1 MNWEFL
7 IQNKESLLVST
18 DTRNLPAGCV
28 FFALHGANFDGN
40 KFAQQA
46 LEQGASLVVID
57 DPEVFSTLNP
67 QLSYTSSASDRSSKG
82 EIRTFNSQHSYTSSA
97 SDRSSKGEIR
107 TLPSQLLLVEDTL
120 LALQDLARA
129 WRRHLGLPIIG
140 VTGTNGKTTTK
151 ELLATVL
158 STKYNLHYT
167 QGNLNNQIGVP
178 LTLLSLTTAHE
189 LAIVEMGAS
198 HPGDIK
204 ELVDIAE
211 PNYGLITNVGRAH
224 LEGFGSF
231 EGVQRTKQELYDY
244 LVAHQGTIFRNTDNP
259 YLAAMHSNAAREF
272 RSLGVQEFRSTS
284 EPLNRAASELSEPLN
299 RAASELSEPL
309 NSKASEPSEPLN
321 SDFVAYTTGVMPDG
335 TRLVGAYNAENIS
348 AALCVGEYFGVD
360 REQGLAA
367 IRQYVPTN
375 NRSQAMTTERN
386 RLIVDAYNANPTSM
400 QAAISVFKGDTF
412 ILGAMRELGEYT
424 HLEHQNVVNM
434 LAERKADLVFLVGEE
449 YRLTTSPYPIFDT
462 VDQLH
467 AYLEEHPLTDKH
479 ILLKGSR
486 STHIEQLLDIL

>member
-1 MNWEFL
+1 MNWDFL
-7 IQNKESLLVST
+7 IKDKDSLCVST
-18 DTRNLPAGCV
+18 DTRNLPTGCV

-40 KFAQQA
+40 KFAAQA
-46 LEQGASLVVID
+46 LEQGASLAVID
-57 DPEVFSTLNP
+57 DPEVYL
-67 QLSYTSSASDRSSKG
+67 QAQRSSSPQG
-82 EIRTFNSQHSYTSSA
+82 DLQGAAN
-97 SDRSSKGEIR
+97 
-107 TLPSQLLLVEDTL
+107 LPRLLLVENTL

-129 WRRHLGLPIIG
+129 WRRELGLPIIG

-158 STKYNLHYT
+158 STKYHLHYT

-178 LTLLSLTTAHE
+178 LTLLQLTRAHK

-259 YLAAMHSNAAREF
+259 YLAAMYQNALQAAGDLQ
-272 RSLGVQEFRSTS
+272 RSDLQDQGSDLQRSD
-284 EPLNRAASELSEPLN
+284 LH
-299 RAASELSEPL
+299 
-309 NSKASEPSEPLN
+309 
-321 SDFVAYTTGVMPDG
+321 YTTGTMPSG
-335 TRLVGAYNAENIS
+335 THLVGEYNAENVS
-348 AALCVGEYFGVD
+348 AALCVGEHFGIS
-360 REQGLAA
+360 REQALEAV
-367 IRQYVPTN
+367 RRYVPTN
-375 NRSQAMTTERN
+375 NRSQHMQTAN
-386 RLIVDAYNANPTSM
+386 NQLIVDAYNANPTSM
-400 QAAISVFKGDTF
+400 QAAINAFKGDTY
-412 ILGAMRELGEYT
+412 ILGAMRELGDYT

-434 LAERKADLVFLVGEE
+434 LAERKADWVYLVGKE

-462 VDQLH
+462 VEELH
-467 AYLEEHPLTDKH
+467 AYLEANPLTGKK

-486 STHIEQLLDIL
+486 STKMEKLLDIL

>member
-1 MNWEFL
+1 MNWDFL

-28 FFALHGANFDGN
+28 FFALHGEHFDGN
-40 KFAQQA
+40 KFALQA

-57 DPEVFSTLNP
+57 DPEVLA
-67 QLSYTSSASDRSSKG
+67 SSPDRLIASSP
-82 EIRTFNSQHSYTSSA
+82 IAH
-97 SDRSSKGEIR
+97 
-107 TLPSQLLLVEDTL
+107 SQLPIANGRIFLVEDTL

-178 LTLLSLTTAHE
+178 LTLLQITRAHE

-204 ELVDIAE
+204 ELVEIAE
-211 PNYGLITNVGRAH
+211 PNCGLITNVGRAH

-244 LVAHQGTIFRNTDNP
+244 LVAHRGTIFRNTDNP
-259 YLAAMHSNAAREF
+259 YLMRMHEKA
-272 RSLGVQEFRSTS
+272 VQEFRSS
-284 EPLNRAASELSEPLN
+284 GVLM
-299 RAASELSEPL
+299 

-335 TRLVGAYNAENIS
+335 TRLIGAYNAENIS

-375 NRSQAMTTERN
+375 NRSQAMQTAHN
-386 RLIVDAYNANPTSM
+386 QLIVDAYNANPTSM
-400 QAAISVFKGDTF
+400 QAAISVFQGDTF
-412 ILGAMRELGEYT
+412 ILGAMRELGDYT
-424 HLEHQNVVNM
+424 HLEHQNIVNM
-434 LAERKADLVFLVGEE
+434 LAERKADLVYLVGPE

-462 VDQLH
+462 VDDLRV
-467 AYLEEHPLTDKH
+467 YLEAHPLRDRK

-486 STHIEQLLDIL
+486 STKMETLLDIL